1 MVKLQAL
8 SRRWFGRKGQPPR
21 AAAAM
26 LAFAALLLVLA
37 ACDQGAQEKSGDGR
51 KAGQKVHLVE
61 VVTVRSE
68 PLRHETVR
76 TGSLTARRSVRVFN
90 QEEGRIDS
98 LPVFEG
104 ESVRAGQVLVRMDRR
119 LLEAEMD
126 KAAAL
131 RAQAEADLARVRTL
145 VKKRVTTQ
153 ERLDHAETALK
164 VARAEESLFRTRLDY
179 GEIKAPFDGV
189 VTERLVEPGDVAP
202 RHTHL
207 LTVIDPNTLYTKVA
221 VSELMLPRLQEG
233 DGVDIRIDALGDD
246 VWSGRIGRIHP
257 TIDPRTRQGTVEVE
271 LAPVPPGARA
281 GQLCRATLRT
291 AESRRKV
298 LPFGALRHD
307 REGEYVF
314 VVADGTA
321 QLRRVR
327 SGLRLGDQVEAL
339 AGLEDGDRVIVR
351 GFLDLSA
358 GKPVSVANQGGGDND
373 APAATA
379 ERPAT
384 D

>member
-1 MVKLQAL
+1 MAKLQAL
-8 SRRWFGRKGQPPR
+8 SRRWVGGKRQAPR
-21 AAAAM
+21 AAASL
-26 LAFAALLLVLA
+26 LAFAALLLGPA
-37 ACDQGAQEKSGDGR
+37 ACDQGAREKSGDGR

-76 TGSLTARRSVRVFN
+76 TGTLTARRSVRVFN
-90 QEEGRIDS
+90 QEEGRVDS
-98 LPVFEG
+98 LPVYEG
-104 ESVRAGQVLVRMDRR
+104 ETVRAGQVLVRMDRR
-119 LLEAEMD
+119 LLEAEME
-126 KAAAL
+126 KAAAV

-153 ERLDHAETALK
+153 EKLDRAETALK
-164 VARAEESLFRTRLDY
+164 VARAEESLFRTRLEY

-221 VSELMLPRLQEG
+221 VSELMLPRLQVG
-233 DGVDIRIDALGDD
+233 DAVDVRIDALGDG
-246 VWSGRIGRIHP
+246 VWLGRIARIHP

-298 LPFGALRHD
+298 LPFAALRHD

-314 VVADGTA
+314 VVADGKA

-327 SGLRLGDQVEAL
+327 SGLRLGDRVEAL
-339 AGLEDGDRVIVR
+339 EGLQDGETVVVR

-358 GKPVSVANQGGGDND
+358 GKAVTVANADEERD
-373 APAATA
+373 DTPAA

-384 D
+384 E

>member
-1 MVKLQAL
+1 L
-8 SRRWFGRKGQPPR
+8 SRRAHRGRARPPR
-21 AAAAM
+21 VTACLIG
-26 LAFAALLLVLA
+26 LAGLLLALP
-37 ACDQGAQEKSGDGR
+37 ACDQAAQKSGGGGA
-51 KAGQKVHLVE
+51 KGSPKVHLVE

-76 TGSLTARRSVRVFN
+76 TGTLTARRSVRVFN

-104 ESVRAGQVLVRMDRR
+104 ETVRAEQILIRMDRR
-119 LLEAEMD
+119 LLEAEME
-126 KAAAL
+126 KAAAV
-131 RAQAEADLARVRTL
+131 RAQAEADLARIRTL

-153 ERLDHAETALK
+153 ERLDRAETALK
-164 VARAEESLFRTRLDY
+164 VARAEESLFRTRLEY

-189 VTERLVEPGDVAP
+189 VAERLVEPGDVAP

-207 LTVIDPNTLYTKVA
+207 LTIIDPNTLYTRVA
-221 VSELMLPRLQEG
+221 VSELMVPRLHEG
-233 DGVDIRIDALGDD
+233 DGVDVRIDALGNG
-246 VWSGRIGRIHP
+246 VWPGRIGRIHP

-281 GQLCRATLRT
+281 GQLCRVTLRT
-291 AESRRKV
+291 AESRRRV
-298 LPFGALRHD
+298 LPFAALRHD

-314 VVADGTA
+314 VVVDGKA
-321 QLRRVR
+321 ELRRVR
-327 SGLRLGDQVEAL
+327 SGLRLGDRVEAL
-339 AGLEDGDRVIVR
+339 AGLEDGERVVVR

-358 GKPVSVANQGGGDND
+358 GKSVTVTDEDGGA
-373 APAATA
+373 APTAAA

-384 D
+384 E

>member
-1 MVKLQAL
+1 V
-8 SRRWFGRKGQPPR
+8 
-21 AAAAM
+21 AAC
-26 LAFAALLLVLA
+26 LIGFAGLLLALP
-37 ACDQGAQEKSGDGR
+37 ACDQPAQKSGGGA
-51 KAGQKVHLVE
+51 KGGPKIHLVE

-68 PLRHETVR
+68 SLRHETMR
-76 TGSLTARRSVRVFN
+76 TGTLTARRSVRVFN
-90 QEEGRIDS
+90 QEEGRIDD
-98 LPVFEG
+98 LPVVEG
-104 ESVRAGQVLVRMDRR
+104 EAVRAEQVLVRMDRR
-119 LLEAEMD
+119 LLEAELE

-131 RAQAEADLARVRTL
+131 RAQAEADLVRIRTL
-145 VKKRVTTQ
+145 VNKRVTTQ
-153 ERLDHAETALK
+153 ERLDRAETALK
-164 VARAEESLFRTRLDY
+164 VAQAEESLFRTRLEY

-189 VTERLVEPGDVAP
+189 VVEKLVEPGDVAP

-207 LTVIDPNTLYTKVA
+207 LTMIDPKTLYTKVA

-233 DGVDIRIDALGDD
+233 DAVDVRIDALGDR

-298 LPFGALRHD
+298 LPFAALRHD

-314 VVADGTA
+314 VVIAGKA
-321 QLRRVR
+321 EYRRVR
-327 SGLRLGDQVEAL
+327 SGLRLGDRVEAL
-339 AGLEDGDRVIVR
+339 AGLQDGERVVVR

-358 GKPVSVANQGGGDND
+358 GTSVTVANEGEGSGD
-373 APAATA
+373 APSSAA

-384 D
+384 E